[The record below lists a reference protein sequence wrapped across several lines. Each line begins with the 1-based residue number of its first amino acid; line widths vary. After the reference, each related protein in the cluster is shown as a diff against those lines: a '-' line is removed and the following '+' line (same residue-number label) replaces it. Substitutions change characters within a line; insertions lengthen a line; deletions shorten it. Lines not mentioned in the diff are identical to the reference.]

1 MKKGV
6 LYVVS
11 TPIGNL
17 EDITMRAVRVLRDV
31 DLIACE
37 DTRRSRI
44 LLRRLGISNRMIS
57 LHRFSESRKIRAIL
71 DRLESGL
78 EVALISDAG
87 APAVSDPGSRLI
99 EAALKAG
106 FHVSPV
112 PGPSSITAALSASGM
127 EGSTFVF
134 AGFVPRK
141 KDARRRFFE
150 GLVTEDRTTVIF
162 ETPMRVKTS
171 LAIASEVLGPRNL
184 VLLRELTKIH
194 EEIISGTAETILDD
208 LEKRPSVK
216 GEIVIVVEGCGKS
229 RPEIDLTEAVT
240 TLMAEGL
247 SGKRLADE
255 AHKRFHVKKGDA
267 YERFLQM
274 KDGGRYSDSRK

>member
-1 MKKGV
+1 LKKGV

-17 EDITMRAVRVLRDV
+17 EDITMRAVKVLRDV

-57 LHRFSESRKIRAIL
+57 LHRFSESRKTRAIL
-71 DRLESGL
+71 DRLESGV
-78 EVALISDAG
+78 EIALISDAG

-99 EAALKAG
+99 GAALKAG

-127 EGSTFVF
+127 DGSTFVF

-216 GEIVIVVEGCGKS
+216 GEIVIVVEGCGRS
-229 RPEIDLTEAVT
+229 RPEIDLTEAVK

-267 YERFLQM
+267 YERFLRIR
-274 KDGGRYSDSRK
+274 DGGRYSDSRK